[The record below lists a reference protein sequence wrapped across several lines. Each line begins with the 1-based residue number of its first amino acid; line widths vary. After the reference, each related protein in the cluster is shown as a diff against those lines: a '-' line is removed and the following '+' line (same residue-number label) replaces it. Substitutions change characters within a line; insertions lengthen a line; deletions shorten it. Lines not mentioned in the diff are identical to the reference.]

1 MYKTFKAFDKNS
13 DGKISKEELIDGYK
27 TMYKNM
33 DQAEIIAEAEKVF
46 KMADQDGSG
55 EIDYSEW
62 AVATINKR
70 SILQEDKLR
79 GAFNMF
85 DKVQL

>member
-1 MYKTFKAFDKNS
+1 
-13 DGKISKEELIDGYK
+13 
-27 TMYKNM
+27 M

>member
-1 MYKTFKAFDKNS
+1 M
-13 DGKISKEELIDGYK
+13 IEGYK
-27 TMYKNM
+27 KMYKNM
-33 DQAEIIAEAEKVF
+33 DEKEIVAEAEKVF

-70 SILQEDKLR
+70 SIL
-79 GAFNMF
+79 
-85 DKVQL
+85 